1 MQPYTRASSELVYSK
16 LARGVFPSATG
27 LATQLCALL
36 ARSYHSSST
45 APPGACARR
54 RRTAI
59 RDGTSSL
66 SATATLWRAAIR
78 ISLDPFGT
86 FMRPLPKPD
95 GETDM
100 IHNAQHVQRTHTLSV
115 EDWCLQDWL
124 LTVVVPPPPPW
135 VNKPIYFNQCFIR
148 RGREAPRS
156 YRLYMTHTPASVRA

>member
-1 MQPYTRASSELVYSK
+1 MLVHATMYIVYFSVHSTCNFLSTLRIGCSRCCSESWNSFIDMAGTRTSLIWQVCSGHEYFRRMHGALPPIRTFVN
-16 LARGVFPSATG
+16 
-27 LATQLCALL
+27 QLCALL
-36 ARSYHSSST
+36 ARSYHSSSI

-54 RRTAI
+54 RLTAI

-100 IHNAQHVQRTHTLSV
+100 VHNAQHVQRTHTLSV
-115 EDWCLQDWL
+115 EDW
-124 LTVVVPPPPPW
+124 
-135 VNKPIYFNQCFIR
+135 IGF
-148 RGREAPRS
+148 
-156 YRLYMTHTPASVRA
+156 